1 MLKIKYIVFKR
12 LGKTDLDVLQNAE
25 ENTGHTFLLGKTKDG
40 LMTLLMMNWFGVQ
53 KVKANMHQFNLNL

>member
-25 ENTGHTFLLGKTKDG
+25 ENTGHTYISIGK
-40 LMTLLMMNWFGVQ
+40 
-53 KVKANMHQFNLNL
+53 